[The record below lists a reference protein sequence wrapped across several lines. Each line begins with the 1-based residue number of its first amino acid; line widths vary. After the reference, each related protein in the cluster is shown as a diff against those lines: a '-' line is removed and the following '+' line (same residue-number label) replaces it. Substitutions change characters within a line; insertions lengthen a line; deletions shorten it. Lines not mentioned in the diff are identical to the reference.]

1 MSTLK
6 VEVVKIDE
14 VKEHTNADALE
25 IAIVKGWQTVI
36 RKGEFNK
43 DDLVVYFPL
52 DSILPVKLSD
62 EIGVTKYLS
71 KGRVKAAKLR
81 GEPSYG
87 LIWPV
92 RKAEDYIW
100 PLPFDERRYGEG
112 MDLTEGLGVTKW
124 EPPLNLNVQNAERPD
139 PLFDRYT
146 DIENLRNYPNI
157 IQPGEL
163 VVMTEKIHGANCR
176 HGFIEETYMA
186 GSHNMRFKPT
196 LGELT
201 NGPNKHFTNKYWY
214 VMTDNMKEML
224 KSLSVDSGG
233 MPVVAYGELFG
244 SKVQDLHYGL
254 ENGKISHRC
263 FDIKVNG
270 KYLDYDRF
278 ATISAKFG
286 VDIVPVLYKGEFNME
301 EVMKF
306 STSKTFAGG
315 DNIMEGVVVKPYF
328 ERFDP
333 KVGRVI
339 MKYVFDQYLTRKGGT
354 EFK

>member
-163 VVMTEKIHGANCR
+163 VVMTEKIHGCVNSKTKILMAN
-176 HGFIEETYMA
+176 GEEKYIKNISGGDFVT
-186 GSHNMRFKPT
+186 SFNEKTKEF
-196 LGELT
+196 EI
-201 NGPNKHFTNKYWY
+201 NK
-214 VMTDNMKEML
+214 VL
-224 KSLSVDSGG
+224 KVIVQKKVLIRWLSLSFENGRNIICTEDHKILTKNRGYVCAKDLN
-233 MPVVAYGELFG
+233 E
-244 SKVQDLHYGL
+244 QDEL
-254 ENGKISHRC
+254 ENN
-263 FDIKVNG
+263 F
-270 KYLDYDRF
+270 
-278 ATISAKFG
+278 
-286 VDIVPVLYKGEFNME
+286 
-301 EVMKF
+301 
-306 STSKTFAGG
+306 
-315 DNIMEGVVVKPYF
+315 
-328 ERFDP
+328 
-333 KVGRVI
+333 
-339 MKYVFDQYLTRKGGT
+339 
-354 EFK
+354 